1 MAAASERRLLRLGVL
16 VPVALY
22 SVTVLLVLLGAV
34 VLHVAAFRDRA
45 RGRPRCP
52 KCWYDMTGSRGFV
65 CPECGH
71 DAARPRNLYRTR
83 RHGARV
89 LLGALLIV
97 SGLSLGAVPTVQEQG
112 WSALIPT
119 SALMLVLPWTD
130 NPWVFEEIDARVS
143 ATNPEWFAR
152 RRGRHEVSTMTVFY
166 ARRCATLLRSPRDAD
181 LRLKASQTLFDLC
194 VRDAKVEAALIAG
207 TIDREAKVRSQSVL
221 ALTQMAGRNSLVDDS
236 ACAIAVARCLK
247 DSSPVVSQAAGRFFR
262 SLDEPIASVVPEL
275 LAALEDER
283 WEVRAEACATLAQF
297 GPLAEPAVP
306 LLMRLMD
313 ESPDRVATF
322 AIVALGRIGPGAA
335 PAIEPLAIAA
345 RRADRRGAAAL
356 TALTRLGSTAK
367 PAAGTLVAMLLDP
380 TRGSEQRTAVAA
392 ALLTID
398 PYDPAI
404 LRAIESAA
412 QEDIEPLRLHLAR
425 EMTRVRAD
433 EPQQVRIM
441 LACLRSASAEVRQEA
456 ALALGRLAPLR
467 ADEIA
472 ALAALAED
480 SEFIGREQAQI
491 ALSRAMELPGA
502 GSDPAAMTEGS
513 DGPPPVADAPSGK
526 DGGSAGG

>member
-1 MAAASERRLLRLGVL
+1 MAAAPERRLLRLGVL

-22 SVTVLLVLLGAV
+22 SVTVLLVLLGAG

-130 NPWVFEEIDARVS
+130 NPWVFEEVDARVS

-166 ARRCATLLRSPRDAD
+166 ARRCAALLRSPRDAD
-181 LRLKASQTLFDLC
+181 LRLKASQMLFDLC

-207 TIDREAKVRSQSVL
+207 MTDREAKVRSQSVL
-221 ALTQMAGRNSLVDDS
+221 ALTQMAGRNSLVDES
-236 ACAIAVARCLK
+236 ACAVAVARRLK

-262 SLDEPIASVVPEL
+262 NLAEPIPSVVPEL
-275 LAALEDER
+275 VSALEDER
-283 WEVRAEACATLAQF
+283 WEVRAEACATLAAF

-306 LLMRLMD
+306 LLVRLMD
-313 ESPDRVATF
+313 ESHDRVATF
-322 AIVALGRIGPGAA
+322 AVIALGRIGPGAA
-335 PAIEPLAIAA
+335 PAVEPLALAA
-345 RRADRRGAAAL
+345 RRPDRRGAAAL
-356 TALTRLGSTAK
+356 TALSRLGTTAR
-367 PAAGTLVAMLLDP
+367 PAAGLLVTLLLDH
-380 TRGSEQRTAVAA
+380 TLDEGHRAA
-392 ALLTID
+392 AAEALLAID
-398 PYDPAI
+398 PYDATI
-404 LRAIESAA
+404 LGAIEAAA
-412 QEDIEPLRLHLAR
+412 QEDIEPLRLYLTR

-441 LACLRSASAEVRQEA
+441 LVCLRSASAEVRQEA

-472 ALAALAED
+472 ALAALAE
-480 SEFIGREQAQI
+480 EPGFIGREQAQI

-502 GSDPAAMTEGS
+502 GSGPAAVTETT
-513 DGPPPVADAPSGK
+513 DRPPPVADAPSDKTGRST
-526 DGGSAGG
+526 GG